1 MRKIYKYYTGET
13 VWTMDGEA
21 WFITD
26 DEKGTVKPIKEP
38 IISKIALDLTNV

>member
-13 VWTMDGEA
+13 VWTMDGES

-26 DEKGTVKPIKEP
+26 DEKDTVKAIKQP
-38 IISKIALDLTNV
+38 VLSKIAMDLTNV

>member
-13 VWTMDGEA
+13 VWTTDGES

-26 DEKGTVKPIKEP
+26 DEKDTTKPIKEP
-38 IISKIALDLTNV
+38 ILSKIALDLTGI